1 MAKKKILLI
10 ANEGQE
16 GGAANALKVLAK
28 GLKRDYHPIILMDRP
43 GPLSF
48 FCEKNKIDFVILKF
62 SPFRTVEGP
71 TALKKYAKIVCFPIL
86 FLRHFLTNWV
96 ALNKIEKSIN
106 MEEISLI
113 HTNTNRDDFGAMLA
127 KRFNIPHVWH
137 IREID
142 NMPYKCFSFRP
153 RRFSY
158 INKNATRL
166 VMISEFV
173 AKEYVKKGLGRN
185 RMRVV
190 HDGIK
195 IKSDFD
201 KSYSDNGLKI
211 IILGAITEGKGQM
224 TAVGALKL
232 LPREISR
239 NITLDMFGF
248 GSEYAEKIKIAA
260 KEYGLF
266 GISVYPFRDDIGSV
280 LPKYD
285 VGLSC
290 AAAEGFG
297 LSTVEYMENKLVTVV
312 TNTGASPEIIIDG
325 SGFTYEFGDAK
336 QLSDI
341 ITYIYKMNKKQKAEW
356 GEKAYRR
363 SRDFSD
369 EKHVAG
375 IIEVYDE
382 LIG

>member
-62 SPFRTVEGP
+62 LPFRTVEGP
-71 TALKKYAKIVCFPIL
+71 TRSKKYAKIICFPIL
-86 FLRHFLTNWV
+86 LLRYFLINWV
-96 ALNKIEKSIN
+96 ALKKIEKSIN

-142 NMPYKCFSFRP
+142 NMPYRCFSFRP

-173 AKEYVKKGLGRN
+173 AKEYAKK
-185 RMRVV
+185 
-190 HDGIK
+190 
-195 IKSDFD
+195 
-201 KSYSDNGLKI
+201 
-211 IILGAITEGKGQM
+211 E
-224 TAVGALKL
+224 TATSQS
-232 LPREISR
+232 EI
-239 NITLDMFGF
+239 
-248 GSEYAEKIKIAA
+248 
-260 KEYGLF
+260 
-266 GISVYPFRDDIGSV
+266 
-280 LPKYD
+280 
-285 VGLSC
+285 
-290 AAAEGFG
+290 
-297 LSTVEYMENKLVTVV
+297 
-312 TNTGASPEIIIDG
+312 
-325 SGFTYEFGDAK
+325 
-336 QLSDI
+336 
-341 ITYIYKMNKKQKAEW
+341 
-356 GEKAYRR
+356 
-363 SRDFSD
+363 
-369 EKHVAG
+369 
-375 IIEVYDE
+375 
-382 LIG
+382 